1 MPLPRWRARGTRTRA
16 ERRVTSRRGCR
27 SVLRGDALGGS
38 RGTGVRL
45 RLGPWAE
52 QPEEARG
59 AGGRGVALSRSE
71 LGPVRG
77 PGCPASRVRGKRAP
91 RRGVPG
97 RGTSLLRTCPHPG
110 SLPKAEAQT
119 FARLRGNSEPPRALP
134 LPPPWVFT
142 PPSGCSDPHLPPSPC
157 ARMRVCVCARAR
169 AREAGKGAEVQR
181 LLLASPLPLPPPGYQ
196 WGVPRLSTWPGRLQ
210 TRPGDSG
217 R

>member
-1 MPLPRWRARGTRTRA
+1 MGTRSA
-16 ERRVTSRRGCR
+16 GAVAPECGSGAGPGR
-27 SVLRGDALGGS
+27 SS
-38 RGTGVRL
+38 RGR
-45 RLGPWAE
+45 
-52 QPEEARG
+52 RG

-97 RGTSLLRTCPHPG
+97 RGTSLLRTGPHPG

-142 PPSGCSDPHLPPSPC
+142 PPSGCSAPHLPPSPC
-157 ARMRVCVCARAR
+157 ARMRVCVCERAHARQGRGLRSSASCWPHHCPCHPR
-169 AREAGKGAEVQR
+169 GTSGGSPDSQHGLGGCRRGRETLGDEGT
-181 LLLASPLPLPPPGYQ
+181 
-196 WGVPRLSTWPGRLQ
+196 PRGSSFL
-210 TRPGDSG
+210 
-217 R
+217 

>member
-1 MPLPRWRARGTRTRA
+1 MGTRSA
-16 ERRVTSRRGCR
+16 GAVAPECGSGSGPGR
-27 SVLRGDALGGS
+27 SS
-38 RGTGVRL
+38 RGR
-45 RLGPWAE
+45 
-52 QPEEARG
+52 RG
-59 AGGRGVALSRSE
+59 AGGQGVALSRSE

-97 RGTSLLRTCPHPG
+97 RGTSLLRTGPHPD
-110 SLPKAEAQT
+110 SAQG
-119 FARLRGNSEPPRALP
+119 RSSDLRSVSWELGATPSPPAPSTLGFHTP
-134 LPPPWVFT
+134 LWLLCPAPPPLAVRAHA
-142 PPSGCSDPHLPPSPC
+142 C
-157 ARMRVCVCARAR
+157 VCVRAR

-196 WGVPRLSTWPGRLQ
+196 WGVPRLSAWPGRLQ